1 MNYYEIGQR
10 IRKFRKAYNLS
21 QEQLAEMVQIST
33 THMSHIETGNTK
45 LSLPVLVDIAEA
57 LSVQTDE
64 LLYDNPPYNKTG
76 MKQEINELLDSC
88 STRETRILLDI
99 LKSVRESLSQNMNTK
114 WKIWKNKHSKK
125 ECSTHGNIPFFNYI
139 IYFSSFVNSLLSV
152 SNVCSSSLWLA
163 DPFSNHHATPA
174 ANTTTATT
182 TTIMTVSNM
191 KFSS

>member
-64 LLYDNPPYNKTG
+64 LLYDTPPYNKTG

-99 LKSVRESLSQNMNTK
+99 LKAVRVSLAKYEPDMENSENSRQHSLS
-114 WKIWKNKHSKK
+114 KNEEESEESK
-125 ECSTHGNIPFFNYI
+125 EEPFF
-139 IYFSSFVNSLLSV
+139 S
-152 SNVCSSSLWLA
+152 
-163 DPFSNHHATPA
+163 
-174 ANTTTATT
+174 
-182 TTIMTVSNM
+182 M
-191 KFSS
+191 